1 METNQIKLLMQLAK
15 ELKAKSKTKTKEESL
30 KTLQDAG
37 ILDKSGRYSK
47 NYPELRKLANSK

>member
-47 NYPELRKLANSK
+47 NYPELRKLTSK